1 MKVDDL
7 ILQLQDLIN
16 DAKSMPFSGGK
27 VLVSSDEVYDII
39 DQIQDAMPAEV
50 RQAKN
55 IVADRKQIL
64 TEANRESESIIHA
77 AEERRKSM
85 LNQNEIVREA
95 QARAREIIED
105 AKQKSLQIRK
115 ATSNYV
121 DNIMKRTEETL
132 TGVIKKTDESLNAQL
147 DEVRKTRA
155 GIANSQKKKDYT
167 SYSIC
172 RGDDSIRPHAF
183 KKGDKEREP

>member
-7 ILQLQDLIN
+7 ILQLQDVIN

-27 VLVSSDEVYDII
+27 VMVSSDEIYDII

-64 TEANRESESIIHA
+64 AEANRESENIIRA
-77 AEERRKSM
+77 AEERKKAM

-95 QARAREIIED
+95 QAKAKEIVDD
-105 AKQKSLQIRK
+105 AKQKSAEIRK
-115 ATSNYV
+115 AANVYV
-121 DNIMKRTEETL
+121 DSIIRRTEESISTQL
-132 TGVIKKTDESLNAQL
+132 DEIKKT
-147 DEVRKTRA
+147 RA
-155 GIANSQKKKDYT
+155 NILNSQKLKQN
-167 SYSIC
+167 
-172 RGDDSIRPHAF
+172 
-183 KKGDKEREP
+183 

>member
-7 ILQLQDLIN
+7 ILQLQDVIN

-27 VLVSSDEVYDII
+27 VMVSSDEIYDII

-64 TEANRESESIIHA
+64 AEANRESENIIRA
-77 AEERRKSM
+77 AEERKKAM

-95 QARAREIIED
+95 QAKAKEIVDD
-105 AKQKSLQIRK
+105 AKQKSAEIRK
-115 ATSNYV
+115 AATVYV
-121 DNIMKRTEETL
+121 DSIIRRTEE
-132 TGVIKKTDESLNAQL
+132 GISAQL
-147 DEVRKTRA
+147 DEIKKTRA
-155 GIANSQKKKDYT
+155 NILNSQKSKQQNQ
-167 SYSIC
+167 
-172 RGDDSIRPHAF
+172 
-183 KKGDKEREP
+183 

>member
-7 ILQLQDLIN
+7 ILQLQDVIN

-27 VLVSSDEVYDII
+27 VMVSSDEIYDII

-64 TEANRESESIIHA
+64 AEANRESENIIRA
-77 AEERRKSM
+77 AEERKKAM

-95 QARAREIIED
+95 QAKAKEIVDD
-105 AKQKSLQIRK
+105 AKQKSAEIRK
-115 ATSNYV
+115 AAIVYV
-121 DNIMKRTEETL
+121 DSIIRRTEESISTQL
-132 TGVIKKTDESLNAQL
+132 DEIKKT
-147 DEVRKTRA
+147 RA
-155 GIANSQKKKDYT
+155 NILNSQKSKQN
-167 SYSIC
+167 
-172 RGDDSIRPHAF
+172 
-183 KKGDKEREP
+183 

>member
-7 ILQLQDLIN
+7 ILQLQDVIN

-27 VLVSSDEVYDII
+27 VMGSSDEIYDII

-64 TEANRESESIIHA
+64 AEANRESENIIRA
-77 AEERRKSM
+77 AEERKKAM

-95 QARAREIIED
+95 QAKAKEIVDD
-105 AKQKSLQIRK
+105 AKQKSAEIRK
-115 ATSNYV
+115 AANVYV
-121 DNIMKRTEETL
+121 DSIIRRTEESISTQL
-132 TGVIKKTDESLNAQL
+132 DEIKKT
-147 DEVRKTRA
+147 RA
-155 GIANSQKKKDYT
+155 NILNSQKSKQN
-167 SYSIC
+167 
-172 RGDDSIRPHAF
+172 
-183 KKGDKEREP
+183 